1 MPSGHFSNISGDS
14 GFISAAAGAKV
25 GVISKWNIMPVRQKS
40 DGTTELRFKAQF
52 SWRSNTLMNMIGR
65 GALKARATVQ
75 LRNIHN
81 KIEDIDILA
90 WQEWR
95 FEGNILTL
103 EDVTYFE
110 NRKLTPHVVAR

>member
-1 MPSGHFSNISGDS
+1 MSGHLHISGDS
-14 GFISAAAGAKV
+14 GAVFAGGGKI
-25 GVISKWNIMPVRQKS
+25 GVISKWNVQPVRQKP

-52 SWRSNTLMNMIGR
+52 SWKNDVTMSMVGR
-65 GALKARATVQ
+65 GIIKGRATVQ

-81 KIEDIDILA
+81 KIEDIDVLA
-90 WQEWR
+90 WSEWR
-95 FEGNILTL
+95 LDGNILTL